1 MGIILLGPAAVEPTP
16 WTVVIQNMGRALVFL
31 LLVGLIVLLA
41 VGLFRRPTDGTGR
54 SPLVGRMAPP
64 FELQLFGGGT
74 LKSTDLRGKAVMLNF
89 WASWCEPC
97 RSEARAIERAWQRYR
112 ELEAVFI
119 GANIWDDP
127 DSARQFLSRYG
138 GSYPSGSDPKG
149 RIAVDYGVAGV
160 PETFFI
166 DANGRIVDKYSG
178 PLTEEL
184 IDAYMSRALDPSP
197 GPEEVE
203 GGGAQ

>member
-1 MGIILLGPAAVEPTP
+1 LGIILLGPAAAESTP
-16 WTVVIQNMGRALVFL
+16 RTAVIQDMGRALVFL

-54 SPLVGRMAPP
+54 SPLVGRKAPP
-64 FELQLFGGGT
+64 FELRLFEGGT
-74 LKSTDLRGKAVMLNF
+74 LKSTDLRGKAVLLNF

-112 ELEAVFI
+112 ERGAIFI

-127 DSARQFLSRYG
+127 ENARRFLGRYG

-166 DANGRIVDKYSG
+166 DAKGRIVDKYSG

-184 IDAYMSRALDPSP
+184 IDAYMSRALDSSSS
-197 GPEEVE
+197 PEEAQ
-203 GGGAQ
+203 GGGAR